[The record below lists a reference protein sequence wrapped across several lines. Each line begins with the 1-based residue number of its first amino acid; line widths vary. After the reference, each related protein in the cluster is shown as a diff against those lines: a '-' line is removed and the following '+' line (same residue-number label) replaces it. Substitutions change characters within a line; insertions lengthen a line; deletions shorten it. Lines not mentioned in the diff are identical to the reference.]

1 MLLYLMTFLLAFL
14 LAIYLTPL
22 FRQAALKFGIVD
34 KPQGPLKRQTEPV
47 PYLGGLAVYLS
58 FLLTTGLIYQYSRE
72 VLGILLAGA
81 IIVILGLIDDLGVLT
96 PREKLLG
103 EFVAAAVLVKASIY
117 IKLSILPPWV
127 AIPLTLLWIVA
138 ITNAF
143 NLIDIMDGLASGV
156 GALAAGIL
164 VAVNY
169 RSGREFIL
177 PLSAALAGSLLGFL
191 RYNFNPARIYLGDT
205 GSLFIGLM
213 LAALSMNGAYT
224 RVSLLG
230 VVAPILIMGVA
241 IFDMLLVM
249 YIRYR
254 RGIPVMQGSPDHF
267 ALRLRKWR
275 LSVRQTVIA
284 SYAAGAVLGGI
295 ALVIIR
301 VNTKEVVA
309 LSSAVLLASLSIG
322 YYLKKI
328 DMTL

>member
-1 MLLYLMTFLLAFL
+1 MLLYLTTFILAFL
-14 LAIYLTPL
+14 LSLYLTPL
-22 FRQAALKFGIVD
+22 FRTAALKFGIVD
-34 KPQGPLKRQTEPV
+34 RPVGPLKKQEEPV

-58 FLLTTGLIYQYSRE
+58 FLLTIGFIYQYSRE

-81 IIVILGLIDDLGVLT
+81 IIVILGLIDDFGVLT

-103 EFVAAAVLVKASIY
+103 QFIAAAVLVKASIH
-117 IKLSILPPWV
+117 IKLSLLPLWL
-127 AIPLTLLWIVA
+127 AIPISLLWIVA

-156 GALAAGIL
+156 GAVAAGIL
-164 VAVNY
+164 VVVNY
-169 RSGREFIL
+169 RSGRELIV
-177 PLSAALAGSLLGFL
+177 PLSVALAGSLLGFL
-191 RYNFNPARIYLGDT
+191 RHNFTPAKIYLGDT

-230 VVAPILIMGVA
+230 VVAPVLILGVP

-254 RGIPVMQGSPDHF
+254 RGVPVMQGSADHF

-275 LSVRQTVIA
+275 FTVKQTVIG
-284 SYAAGAVLGGI
+284 SYVATAVLGGMSLMI
-295 ALVIIR
+295 TRVSTPNVIVISLV
-301 VNTKEVVA
+301 
-309 LSSAVLLASLSIG
+309 VLLLGLSIG